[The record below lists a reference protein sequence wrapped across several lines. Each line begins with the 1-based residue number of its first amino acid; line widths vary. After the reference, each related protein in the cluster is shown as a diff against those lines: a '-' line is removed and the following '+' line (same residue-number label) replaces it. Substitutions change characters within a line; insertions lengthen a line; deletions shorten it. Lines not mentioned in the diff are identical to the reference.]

1 MPNGNGISSW
11 ADTTGT
17 TPGKGFFFC
26 VVCWRAATYS
36 TFALSGE
43 TSNRPTRRDRAGSDH
58 HHPRV
63 WWVGERRGFSSVRL
77 WCGFAP
83 PPRRSILAK
92 KEKKK
97 KEESKPR
104 NKGSSSSTCSIWNI
118 LCLCVCVCV
127 LPFQWAGRKVFRIV
141 QRVRMCV
148 CVCVVYLCVKRKF
161 VQANLLIPATICGA
175 PHTGR
180 VAFFGLIQLVV
191 HCTVLVCP
199 VPLWEGK
206 TGKCLLGRKKCVF
219 VVAAFRDVHTEH
231 GCSVSRI

>member
-17 TPGKGFFFC
+17 TPGKGFFLCCLLAGGYLQHVRAKRRNKQPSHQAGPCGKRSSSSSSLVGWRKARIFFGTF
-26 VVCWRAATYS
+26 VVRFW
-36 TFALSGE
+36 
-43 TSNRPTRRDRAGSDH
+43 
-58 HHPRV
+58 
-63 WWVGERRGFSSVRL
+63 
-77 WCGFAP
+77 P

-118 LCLCVCVCV
+118 LCLCVCVCCPSNGLEERCSASSSV
-127 LPFQWAGRKVFRIV
+127 YA
-141 QRVRMCV
+141 CV

-180 VAFFGLIQLVV
+180 VAFFG
-191 HCTVLVCP
+191 
-199 VPLWEGK
+199 
-206 TGKCLLGRKKCVF
+206 
-219 VVAAFRDVHTEH
+219 
-231 GCSVSRI
+231 